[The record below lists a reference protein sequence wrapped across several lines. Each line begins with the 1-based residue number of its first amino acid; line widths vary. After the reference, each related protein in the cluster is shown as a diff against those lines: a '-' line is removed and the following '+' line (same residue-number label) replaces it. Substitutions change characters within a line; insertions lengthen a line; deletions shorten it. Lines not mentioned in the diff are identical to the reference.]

1 MDFGSILILGS
12 IAFFAI
18 LLSVGPYLELKGKIL
33 FEKQKRAPVL
43 KGRFGMGL
51 MVVSILVFVV
61 GLVLRSVLD
70 SSVVSPFVIGGYLLW
85 IVGGIIAVARNELLA
100 FMVSDEE
107 KEALKGDQN

>member
-1 MDFGSILILGS
+1 MDLGSVLILGS
-12 IAFFAI
+12 VAVFAI

-51 MVVSILVFVV
+51 MVVSIILFVV

-70 SSVVSPFVIGGYLLW
+70 ANVVTPFVIGGYLLW

-100 FMVSDEE
+100 FMVSEEE
-107 KEALKGDQN
+107 KEAMKGDHN